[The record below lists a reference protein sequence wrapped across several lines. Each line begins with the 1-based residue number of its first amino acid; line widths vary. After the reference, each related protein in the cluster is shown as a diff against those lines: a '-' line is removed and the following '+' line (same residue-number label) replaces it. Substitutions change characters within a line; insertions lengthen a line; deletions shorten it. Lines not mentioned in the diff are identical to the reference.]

1 MIVLSEQKLA
11 LLFEEI
17 AKGFVHSPLEISIFI
32 VLVLAIF
39 STFIFIYRYQVK
51 KNREEKA
58 KKALEIF
65 EQICRV
71 KAFNHTELL
80 ALEQLAKYL
89 KLPYEKNL
97 LLEDQS
103 VFNACVKKL
112 QKEMQIPLSVLSA
125 LRLKLGFKRENPDE
139 IPHSTAELSKEI
151 SVLVVVSGRNQFSGR
166 IVQLDPD
173 SVKIKMEKPVPAPDP
188 GTAVQVYFQK
198 SSGIFSFSART
209 QKSENGFLWVSHS
222 ENIHRL
228 QRREFY
234 RKKLKLPVYIKPT
247 GSSERPLRTTIIDLG
262 GGGASI
268 LNTAQNFHE
277 KEDVTLIFFTP
288 RPERMVLTA
297 HVIRVSEGG
306 KTLHVSFGHM
316 LESSRDRIIGYLFRR

>member
-32 VLVLAIF
+32 VLVLAFF
-39 STFIFIYRYQVK
+39 SIFIFIYKYQVK
-51 KNREEKA
+51 KTREEKA

-65 EQICRV
+65 EQICRE
-71 KAFNHTELL
+71 KAFDHTELL
-80 ALEQLAKYL
+80 ALEQLTRYL

-112 QKEMQIPLSVLSA
+112 QKEMQIPLPVLSA

-139 IPHSTAELSKEI
+139 IPHSTAELSKEMT
-151 SVLVVVSGRNQFSGR
+151 VFVVVSGRNQFPSR

-173 SVKIKMEKPVPAPDP
+173 SIKIQIEKPVPIPNP
-188 GTAVQVYFQK
+188 GTSIQVYFQK
-198 SSGIFSFSART
+198 SSGIFSFPTRI
-209 QKSENGFLWVSHS
+209 QKTAGGLIWISHS
-222 ENIHRL
+222 ENIERL

-247 GSSERPLRTTIIDLG
+247 GSSEPPLRTNIIDLS

-288 RPERMVLTA
+288 RPERMILTA